1 MISTINSYIN
11 SQELATKARIKTILT
26 KAMKDYNDVQ
36 KFYIYQIGVK
46 ERKNK
51 LICNNRN
58 IICRVRNKRKFKE
71 LPHRVV

>member
-1 MISTINSYIN
+1 MISTINSYTH

-58 IICRVRNKRKFKE
+58 IICRVRNRRKFKE

>member
-46 ERKNK
+46 ERKNE
-51 LICNNRN
+51 LICNNRK
-58 IICRVRNKRKFKE
+58 IICRVKNRRKFKE